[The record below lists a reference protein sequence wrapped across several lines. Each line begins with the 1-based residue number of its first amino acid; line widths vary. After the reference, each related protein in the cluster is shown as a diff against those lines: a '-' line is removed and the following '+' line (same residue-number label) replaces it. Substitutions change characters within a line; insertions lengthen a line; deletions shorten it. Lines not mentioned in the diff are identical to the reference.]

1 MSGSDF
7 EKPDDDRLYRDP
19 QIADFYDLENVW
31 GIDDDY
37 CQTLAISASS
47 VLDLGCGTGRLATA
61 LASEKRAVVGVD
73 PAKAMLD
80 IARAKKSGDKVTWIE
95 GDAREFRLDREF
107 DLVLLTG
114 HAFQVFLNERDQR
127 AVLKTIEKHLA
138 PNGRFI
144 FDSRNPVA
152 EEWLEW
158 GQKQSKRKLIH
169 PQYGAIEAWN
179 TAMYDQSTDN
189 VTYSTNYLVSSTGRL
204 FTAES
209 HIHFTLQPKLAT
221 MIEECGLEVD
231 EWFGD
236 WSGNCFESHSP
247 EIIPIGRLQK

>member
-7 EKPDDDRLYRDP
+7 EGPDDDRLYRDP
-19 QIADFYDLENVW
+19 HLVDFYDLENGW
-31 GIDDDY
+31 GKDDDY
-37 CQTLAISASS
+37 CLALAASASS

-61 LASEKRAVVGVD
+61 LASKNRIVVGVD
-73 PAKAMLD
+73 PGKAMLD
-80 IARAKKSGDKVTWIE
+80 VARAKKSGDAVTWIE
-95 GDAREFRLDREF
+95 GDARELGLDREF

-114 HAFQVFLNERDQR
+114 HAFQVFLSEADQR
-127 AVLKTIEKHLA
+127 AVLKTVAKHLA

-144 FDSRNPVA
+144 FDSRNPLA

-158 GQKQSKRKLIH
+158 GPENSRRKLIH

-179 TAMYDQSTDN
+179 TAMYDKSTNN

-209 HIHFTLQPKLAT
+209 HIHFTPQSKLAK
-221 MIEECGLEVD
+221 MIKECGLEVD
-231 EWFGD
+231 QWIGD
-236 WSGNCFESHSP
+236 WIGNSFEAHSP
-247 EIIPIGRLQK
+247 EIIPIGRLRK